1 MESNN
6 TIFQDTSKRFI
17 HLRQGV
23 LSQLIAGLILITFR
37 LYLTGSSPPTFAP
50 ADNPAADSDDLVT
63 RTLTFLLLPVMNFWL
78 LLCPYNLSFDWSM
91 GTIPLVES
99 ILDPR
104 NIYSLAFYAMLAVVA
119 LWIIISQ
126 ERQDRTA
133 CTSHENGYMQQTKHS
148 NGKCSDGELNGNSV
162 GNGLHSRYQHING
175 RHHSKGAVLRNHK
188 VTNGWSKSKTQA
200 NHHHSAINNR
210 TQNGNSIS
218 NLVDKSIQSEV
229 TEWRRTVD
237 ILIMSL
243 ALLVFP
249 FLPASNL
256 FFYVGFVIAERILY
270 IPSMGYCLSLA
281 FGVELLWE
289 RFSRHRVRQWTLSVL
304 VLLLISAF
312 SLRTVLRNQD
322 WFSEEMLYRSGIHV
336 NPPKAWG
343 NLANILKMEGKV
355 NEAET
360 AYRNALKHRVNMAD
374 VHYNLG
380 ILLQESKRFHEA
392 IESYQKAIHFRPRLS
407 MAHLNLG
414 IVLTEVGRLKEAEY
428 IYLHAATLTDDGL
441 KDPRN
446 QMKGIIS
453 SMFNLGRLMQNQGR
467 FEVYNATVTV

>member
-1 MESNN
+1 M
-6 TIFQDTSKRFI
+6 
-17 HLRQGV
+17 

-133 CTSHENGYMQQTKHS
+133 CTSHENGIMQQTIKHS

-175 RHHSKGAVLRNHK
+175 KHHSKGAVLRNHK
-188 VTNGWSKSKTQA
+188 VTNGLSKSKTQA
-200 NHHHSAINNR
+200 NHHHHSAINNR
-210 TQNGNSIS
+210 TQNGNSVS
-218 NLVDKSIQSEV
+218 NQVTKSIQSEV
-229 TEWRRTVD
+229 TEGRRTVD

-289 RFSRHRVRQWTLSVL
+289 RFSRHRVRQWMLSVL

-322 WFSEEMLYRSGIHV
+322 WFSEEMLYRSGINV
-336 NPPKAWG
+336 NPPKG
-343 NLANILKMEGKV
+343 N
-355 NEAET
+355 
-360 AYRNALKHRVNMAD
+360 Y
-374 VHYNLG
+374 
-380 ILLQESKRFHEA
+380 
-392 IESYQKAIHFRPRLS
+392 
-407 MAHLNLG
+407 
-414 IVLTEVGRLKEAEY
+414 
-428 IYLHAATLTDDGL
+428 
-441 KDPRN
+441 
-446 QMKGIIS
+446 
-453 SMFNLGRLMQNQGR
+453 
-467 FEVYNATVTV
+467 